1 MRNYILYNSEGTII
15 CTGVSDE
22 HNWDSLASEGQF
34 VLEGI
39 ADDKIHRVENGQV
52 VQKPTDQ
59 GLSDADRYKYALLDL
74 KGYRTI
80 LLEECDWTQIPDV
93 PISSE
98 DKAAW
103 NTYRQ
108 TLRDLPSTV
117 QTLSDIENLVWPFSP
132 LGDPED
138 DE

>member
-22 HNWDSLASEGQF
+22 TNWPALASEGQF

-39 ADDKIHRVENGQV
+39 ADDRIHKIENGQV
-52 VQKPTDQ
+52 VLKPVDP
-59 GLSDADRYKYALLDL
+59 GLSEEEKYKNALLDL
-74 KGYRTI
+74 KEYRGF
-80 LLEECDWTQIPDV
+80 LLQQCDWTQIPDV
-93 PISSE
+93 PLSSE

-103 NTYRQ
+103 ATYRQ

-117 QTLSDIENLVWPFSP
+117 PTLSDIENLVWPFSP
-132 LGDPED
+132 LGDPD
-138 DE
+138 DEE

>member
-22 HNWDSLASEGQF
+22 QNWDSLASEGQF

-39 ADDKIHRVENGQV
+39 ADDRIHRVENGQV
-52 VQKPTDQ
+52 VQKPTDP

-74 KGYRTI
+74 KGYRTF
-80 LLEECDWTQIPDV
+80 LLQQCDWTQIPDV
-93 PISSE
+93 PLSSE

-108 TLRDLPSTV
+108 TLRDLPSTL

-138 DE
+138 EE

>member
-22 HNWDSLASEGQF
+22 QNWDHLASEGQF
-34 VLEGI
+34 VLEGT
-39 ADDKIHRVENGQV
+39 ADDRIHRVENGQV
-52 VQKPTDQ
+52 VQKP
-59 GLSDADRYKYALLDL
+59 ADPEISEADKYKYALLDL
-74 KGYRTI
+74 KSYRTF
-80 LLEECDWTQIPDV
+80 LLQQCDWTQIPDV

-103 NTYRQ
+103 DTYRQ

-117 QTLSDIENLVWPFSP
+117 STLSDIDNLSWPFSP

-138 DE
+138 EE